1 MHIKHLVLFTV
12 TICLLASCKK
22 NSGSNSNGS
31 SNKLKMYI
39 ETDKVGGTTL
49 TDTFYVSYDN
59 SNRITGLTAAQ
70 LKFVYA
76 YQSKSL
82 TLDLYEYNQLSIHEI
97 FYLNSASVVDSTL
110 QYDNTND
117 TTTEGYDYN
126 GNLLTSKFTYTY
138 SSSGGTSIDMRDDY
152 TYDNGGNLLKDVQS
166 DGYGTVNQVT
176 AYTYTTH
183 PINVSINPTDEP
195 LQAKYLPATATLTDG
210 TGSHLGTIT
219 YTYTFDGS
227 GRLTKETDAA
237 DNGDLV
243 VKTYIYE

>member
-59 SNRITGLTAAQ
+59 SN
-70 LKFVYA
+70 
-76 YQSKSL
+76 
-82 TLDLYEYNQLSIHEI
+82 
-97 FYLNSASVVDSTL
+97 
-110 QYDNTND
+110 
-117 TTTEGYDYN
+117 
-126 GNLLTSKFTYTY
+126 LLTSKFTYTY
-138 SSSGGTSIDMRDDY
+138 SRSGGTSIDMRDDY